1 MIKPMIITDP
11 DVLAEALKTQRKR
24 LRSTQQDLAD
34 MHGVSRYTIVDA
46 ESGNGDP
53 KLSTVLTLLSGLG
66 ISLMAVPT
74 QLVRQVEM
82 LEVPE
87 LEVDEAQS
95 TIDGW
100 DFEPGMDP

>member
-1 MIKPMIITDP
+1 MTNTDP
-11 DVLAEALKTQRKR
+11 EVLAEALKGQRKR
-24 LRSTQQDLAD
+24 LKSTQQDLAD

-82 LEVPE
+82 LDVPE
-87 LEVDEAQS
+87 PNIEEIQS
-95 TIDGW
+95 DIDDW
-100 DFEPGMDP
+100 DFEGGMDP